1 MYIYVCICTY
11 TDRQQ
16 SDILFYRGTVND
28 RFEYRICMVSGWSM
42 DVSDPEQ
49 LSVHHLQPNGVVLH
63 PIHFPPNQRLPKK
76 KCFFSSILFLFD
88 FFTSSFLLLPLF
100 SSLSLFSSHIP
111 LIPRV
116 LSATHTASSQPWRL
130 LQAFVLIF
138 TSSLGQKNRS
148 TPVFFPC
155 VDQTHLFFFNLE
167 TLYSLFSIFCSAIQL
182 LLTWIPPFPFFVL
195 AFFDLPSHPP
205 RKKKNL
211 LHCRDKK
218 KKKKVFSASI
228 SIPACLTF
236 N

>member
-49 LSVHHLQPNGVVLH
+49 LSVHYLQPNGVVLH

-116 LSATHTASSQPWRL
+116 LSAAHTASPQPWRL

-148 TPVFFPC
+148 TPVFSPA
-155 VDQTHLFFFNLE
+155 LIRLIFFFLI
-167 TLYSLFSIFCSAIQL
+167 LRLFILCSAFSVLLFSCYLPGYPLSRSSSL
-182 LLTWIPPFPFFVL
+182 HSLTCPPT
-195 AFFDLPSHPP
+195 P
-205 RKKKNL
+205 RGKRKISSIVET
-211 LHCRDKK
+211 K
-218 KKKKVFSASI
+218 KKKKVFSVSI